1 MNKRMATAPVAALIC
16 GLLLAGIAL
25 TASASTAQDYG
36 IPWWTVDDGGG
47 RSTSGSYVLVG
58 TIGQPDAGAMSGG
71 DYGLAGGFWGGRAA
85 VGPGT
90 DHFIYLP
97 VILRQ

>member
-1 MNKRMATAPVAALIC
+1 MNKRVAKASVAALLC
-16 GLLLAGIAL
+16 GLLLAGVAL
-25 TASASTAQDYG
+25 TAGAATVQDYS
-36 IPWWTVDDGGG
+36 IPWWTLDGGG
-47 RSTSGSYVLVG
+47 DRSAGGSYVLVG

-71 DYGLAGGFWGGRAA
+71 DYGLAGGFWGSGAA
-85 VGPGT
+85 AGPGA